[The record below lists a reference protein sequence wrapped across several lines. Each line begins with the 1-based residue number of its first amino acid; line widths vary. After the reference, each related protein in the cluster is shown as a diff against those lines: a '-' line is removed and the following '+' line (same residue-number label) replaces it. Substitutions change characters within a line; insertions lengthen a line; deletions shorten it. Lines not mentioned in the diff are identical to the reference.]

1 MMVMTLM
8 EANQNS
14 HSPKARV
21 PKKLMTMT
29 TIPVK
34 VIQTALL
41 ILLSQSVIVRK
52 RYQHRVK
59 RIAKMRRR
67 TVDED
72 SGSGQ
77 LSRKGDDPRIPIVPT
92 KNRI

>member
-1 MMVMTLM
+1 MMVRTLM

-29 TIPVK
+29 TIPVM

-41 ILLSQSVIVRK
+41 IFLSQSVIVHK
-52 RYQHRVK
+52 RYQH
-59 RIAKMRRR
+59 
-67 TVDED
+67 
-72 SGSGQ
+72 
-77 LSRKGDDPRIPIVPT
+77 
-92 KNRI
+92 